1 MKGIKSV
8 GIYSDP
14 VTADPSVLTLS
25 RGYHDAI
32 IYGGKFEDGKFTGK
46 GVFIF
51 SDGRKYE
58 GYIKDNKPHG
68 QGILYPA
75 EGKGDLIWEGVFE
88 DGKFC

>member
-1 MKGIKSV
+1 MGVNLKMGNLQ
-8 GIYSDP
+8 
-14 VTADPSVLTLS
+14 A
-25 RGYHDAI
+25 
-32 IYGGKFEDGKFTGK
+32 K
-46 GVFIF
+46 GVFHNF